1 MAYGTAE
8 RARDWGWAAGSP
20 NPDLRDITLQ
30 LPWHPRSSSGKT
42 QKVYAH
48 VLIAELFLDAA
59 TAAVLASGWV
69 PKRTDSY
76 VERKIRGSTG
86 WSIHS
91 WAIAWD
97 IFRSYSDIPPPGGV
111 WTPTDQ
117 MPASF
122 VHEFEKRGFTWG
134 GRWNRRDTPH
144 IEWSGPP
151 PDSSPPG
158 DDDMTP
164 EEKALLEEA
173 VRRLRRIE
181 PQTERSEQALWDGVP
196 KFGQGGVLPVVN
208 QINYSIA
215 GIGEDNLRQ
224 FIEGLASGENAPV
237 TITTS
242 DARAIAAAVWA
253 WVQDPT

>member
-1 MAYGTAE
+1 
-8 RARDWGWAAGSP
+8 
-20 NPDLRDITLQ
+20 
-30 LPWHPRSSSGKT
+30 
-42 QKVYAH
+42 
-48 VLIAELFLDAA
+48 
-59 TAAVLASGWV
+59 
-69 PKRTDSY
+69 
-76 VERKIRGSTG
+76 
-86 WSIHS
+86 
-91 WAIAWD
+91 
-97 IFRSYSDIPPPGGV
+97 
-111 WTPTDQ
+111 
-117 MPASF
+117 
-122 VHEFEKRGFTWG
+122 
-134 GRWNRRDTPH
+134 
-144 IEWSGPP
+144 
-151 PDSSPPG
+151 
-158 DDDMTP
+158 MTP